1 MRWWTEGLLVRI
13 RLRPEGLALAVL
25 YALACWG
32 TRKFS
37 LDQFY
42 LPAGV
47 RVAALLL
54 CPPRL
59 WPYLLLGE
67 YAYFAQLRI
76 PLLGKYGLTWVI
88 FASVFLMPAAM
99 LIIRLHRKLL
109 ERTTIVG
116 IISIAMSCAMVVSL
130 LNLCISHLLWPPLRE
145 TSFLTS
151 AVRYALGDFIGIL
164 VLAPLA
170 LLWIRRREEP
180 WSPQAVA
187 LTAASLAVTLLVG
200 MHATPVSPATMAAS
214 GSLQMLL
221 LLPIPAIALTCL
233 LGWRGAAIGVAM
245 VNLIIGLTTPKVE
258 PEAFDAATFATQQ
271 AMAIA
276 SVALLLLGA
285 RITHFQNQH
294 RLREEDGRNTLLL
307 ARRTHASSEMDLRE
321 RAAHLRRLGDGLDLS
336 LNEMVNWLHA
346 QGHHAVA
353 HSLKHT
359 SEVHSR
365 LFRAQASMIYP
376 AALERLGLY
385 VALQAGGVR
394 ENWNSTH
401 RVCQP
406 RLSGDP
412 CRLSSGL
419 QLAAYRSI
427 VEAVSILLG
436 GETGQLIVRGRCGV
450 HRDRRGIVLL
460 ASMIDRRHVLA
471 RSTMDQAAEQLAGRI
486 LAYGGSL
493 HCGRN
498 RIRILLEES
507 IDIPPGGVISVRDE
521 RRASGVDPFQQPPP
535 AAHHE

>member
-1 MRWWTEGLLVRI
+1 MQWWKDGLLVRI
-13 RLRPEGLALAVL
+13 RVSPEGVALALL
-25 YALACWG
+25 YALACWAA
-32 TRKFS
+32 RKIS

-76 PLLGKYGLTWVI
+76 PLLEKYGLSWVI
-88 FASVFLMPAAM
+88 FASAFLMPAVM
-99 LIIRLHRKLL
+99 LIVRLHRKLL

-116 IISIAMSCAMVVSL
+116 IISIAMCAAVVVSL
-130 LNLCISHLLWPPLRE
+130 LNLGISHLLWPPLRE

-151 AVRYALGDFIGIL
+151 ALRYALGDFIGIL

-170 LLWIRRREEP
+170 LLWIRRSEES
-180 WSPQAVA
+180 WSKRSVAAV
-187 LTAASLAVTLLVG
+187 TASLVATLVVG
-200 MHATPVSPATMAAS
+200 LLATPVSPATITAT
-214 GSLQMLL
+214 GSLQLLL

-233 LGWRGAAIGVAM
+233 LGWRGAAIGVAV

-294 RLREEDGRNTLLL
+294 RLREEDGRKSLQL
-307 ARRTHASSEMDLRE
+307 ARRTHMASEMDLRE
-321 RAAHLRRLGDGLDLS
+321 RAAHLRRLGDGMDLS
-336 LNEMVNWLHA
+336 LNEMVGWLNT
-346 QGHHAVA
+346 QGHHGVA
-353 HSLKHT
+353 DSLKHT

-376 AALERLGLY
+376 VALERLGLY

-394 ENWNSTH
+394 EAWNNSH
-401 RVCQP
+401 RVSQP
-406 RLSGDP
+406 WLMGDP
-412 CRLSSGL
+412 CQLSPGL

-427 VEAVSILLG
+427 VEAVSILLAN
-436 GETGQLIVRGRCGV
+436 ETGQLIVRARSG
-450 HRDRRGIVLL
+450 HRSGHRGII
-460 ASMIDRRHVLA
+460 MIAAALDSSQVLA
-471 RSTMDQAAEQLAGRI
+471 RQTVEQATDQLTGRVM
-486 LAYGGSL
+486 AYNGAMQC
-493 HCGRN
+493 HRN
-498 RIRILLEES
+498 RIRLVLREV
-507 IDIPPGGVISVRDE
+507 ID
-521 RRASGVDPFQQPPP
+521 
-535 AAHHE
+535 

>member
-1 MRWWTEGLLVRI
+1 MQWWKDGLLVRI
-13 RLRPEGLALAVL
+13 RVSPEGVALALL
-25 YALACWG
+25 YALACWAA
-32 TRKFS
+32 RKMS

-76 PLLGKYGLTWVI
+76 PLLEKYGLSWVI
-88 FASVFLMPAAM
+88 FASAFLMPAVM
-99 LIIRLHRKLL
+99 LIVRLHRKLL

-116 IISIAMSCAMVVSL
+116 IISIAMCAAVVVSL
-130 LNLCISHLLWPPLRE
+130 LNLGISHLLWPPLRE
-145 TSFLTS
+145 TAFLTS
-151 AVRYALGDFIGIL
+151 ALRYALGDFIGIL

-170 LLWIRRREEP
+170 LLWIRRSEES
-180 WSPQAVA
+180 WSKRSVAAV
-187 LTAASLAVTLLVG
+187 AASLVATLVIGL
-200 MHATPVSPATMAAS
+200 HATPVAPATVAAT
-214 GSLQMLL
+214 GSLQLL

-233 LGWRGAAIGVAM
+233 LGWRGAAIGVAT
-245 VNLIIGLTTPKVE
+245 VNLIIGLTTPKIE

-307 ARRTHASSEMDLRE
+307 ARRTHTSSEMDLRE

-353 HSLKHT
+353 DSLKHT

-412 CRLSSGL
+412 CRLSSNL

-450 HRDRRGIVLL
+450 QGDRRGIVLF
-460 ASMIDRRHVLA
+460 ASMIDRRHALA

-507 IDIPPGGVISVRDE
+507 IDTPPGGVISVRE
-521 RRASGVDPFQQPPP
+521 EWRESGIDPFQQPPP
-535 AAHHE
+535 AAQRE